1 MTGMTGMTG
10 MKGAS
15 NMAGTTVLAT
25 PAEATTP
32 PAMGGLAA
40 DQLTVGY
47 RTRAA
52 WRRGTPHAVLS
63 GLDLEARAGELTVLL
78 GPNGAGKSTLLRT
91 LCGLL
96 PPLAGRIRIGGRSIT
111 EESPATLARRLA
123 VVLTDRVDP
132 GLLSARE
139 LVALGRHPHTGFTGR
154 LAPADHTAIQ
164 WALEAVDAA
173 HLAER
178 PAAELSDG
186 ERQRILTARA
196 LAQEPDAILLDEPT
210 AFLDVP
216 SRVALTVLLR
226 DLARSKGLTVVVS
239 THDLEL
245 ALRVADAVWLV
256 DRSSCVHTGAPE
268 DLMRTGAIGAAF
280 DADHL
285 AFDPLSGSFGL
296 RRASRATVTVNA
308 PPSLRP
314 LLERALARE
323 GIAAQHGPVDGPA
336 DGAAE
341 VSADAD
347 GKLTLRRDG
356 TVVRTESFHEL
367 TRAVRTW

>member
-1 MTGMTGMTG
+1 MTDTMTEPATDTADRQDRPEG
-10 MKGAS
+10 
-15 NMAGTTVLAT
+15 LAT
-25 PAEATTP
+25 E
-32 PAMGGLAA
+32 GLA
-40 DQLTVGY
+40 VGY
-47 RTRAA
+47 RTRSA
-52 WRRGTPHAVLS
+52 RGRGANRAVLS

-96 PPLAGRIRIGGRSIT
+96 PSLEGRVRIGGADLART
-111 EESPATLARRLA
+111 SPTALARRLA

-132 GLLSARE
+132 GLLSVRE
-139 LVALGRHPHTGFTGR
+139 LAGLGRHPHTGFTGR
-154 LAPADHTAIQ
+154 LTDADH
-164 WALEAVDAA
+164 AVVEWSLKAVGA
-173 HLAER
+173 GHLADR

-186 ERQRILTARA
+186 ERQRVLTARA
-196 LAQEPDAILLDEPT
+196 LAQEPEVVLLDEPT

-226 DLARSKGLTVVVS
+226 DLARDKGLTVVVS

-256 DRSSCVHTGAPE
+256 DRDRHVHAGAPE
-268 DLMRTGAIGAAF
+268 DLIRSGAVADAF

-285 AFDPLSGSFGL
+285 AFDPVSGTFGL
-296 RRASRATVTVNA
+296 RRTARAAVAVDA
-308 PPSLRP
+308 PADVLP

-323 GIAAQHGPVDGPA
+323 GLTVAGPGDPTADRQVTWNGGDRFTLTGPG
-336 DGAAE
+336 GA
-341 VSADAD
+341 
-347 GKLTLRRDG
+347 
-356 TVVRTESFHEL
+356 VVHSFHEL